1 MVVPSPPSPS
11 FLTLSWIILASA
23 SQRNCWEHHC
33 FCPLSPT
40 YSSTFICSFLIV
52 LWIFFPLR
60 DSVYLMYSFA
70 RADITKNRDWVAST
84 TEIYFLTVLE
94 AGNPRPRLVQNW
106 LLPRPLSLHCVWP
119 RSFCLFTW
127 LNLWAL
133 EPLVSLFF
141 FKTPITRDER
151 PCW

>member
-70 RADITKNRDWVAST
+70 RADITKNRLGGFNNRNLFSHSSGGWKPKTKVSAELIASEASLLALRMTTLFLPLYVA
-84 TEIYFLTVLE
+84 E
-94 AGNPRPRLVQNW
+94 
-106 LLPRPLSLHCVWP
+106 PLSTRASSV
-119 RSFCLFTW
+119 SFFL
-127 LNLWAL
+127 
-133 EPLVSLFF
+133 
-141 FKTPITRDER
+141 
-151 PCW
+151 